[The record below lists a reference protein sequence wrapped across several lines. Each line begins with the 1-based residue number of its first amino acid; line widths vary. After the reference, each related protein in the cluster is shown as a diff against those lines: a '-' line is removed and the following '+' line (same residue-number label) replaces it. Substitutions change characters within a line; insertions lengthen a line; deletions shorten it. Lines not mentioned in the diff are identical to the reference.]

1 MIVVVDMSVQTEK
14 VMSIETQVVQVL
26 MGQASPLYA
35 LGVGFNFSNRAWI
48 CIVDTVTVWDKP

>member
-26 MGQASPLYA
+26 MGLASPLYA
-35 LGVGFNFSNRAWI
+35 FGVGFNFSNRAWI